1 MFCEC
6 FARAVKKM
14 TGDWFYDQRFNRF
27 STAPGHGLVSHS
39 LKRRSQCATS
49 KEEVG
54 VGANEECKRFSNL
67 PATTIAVSSPVNFV
81 LQSMF
86 SCCFFRSKET

>member
-1 MFCEC
+1 
-6 FARAVKKM
+6 M
-14 TGDWFYDQRFNRF
+14 TGDWFYNQSFNRF

-54 VGANEECKRFSNL
+54 VGANQECKHLNFPL
-67 PATTIAVSSPVNFV
+67 ITIAVSSAVNFV
-81 LQSMF
+81 LQSVF
-86 SCCFFRSKET
+86 SWRLFHSKET